1 MMYPYSY
8 SYEYYYTGR
17 FTFLVIAILAAVILS
32 IVLYFTFLNKK
43 NEGKY
48 KGFTGKIY
56 NFFNF
61 NKFYAEEIL
70 KLVYIISAAV
80 LTVVSIVGIFST
92 AFLASLLILILGN
105 IALRVTYEL
114 IMMFIILCRKTVSVD
129 KKLDKIAASC
139 GGETRTAD
147 SSSDGMKTTMCGGKT
162 EQAANCDGKAEPA
175 VKCCNETEP
184 TANCYDETEPTAA
197 YCSKTKSAADN
208 AGEASKTSDAVAG
221 GTEMDSQS
229 QAGDEAVYEQTFSD
243 SEAMPEF
250 NDGENAARDAGIN
263 DSDRGDTDDGDR
275 GNTDDNTGGNTDDTD
290 ADGTDDIDADDTDDS
305 DADDT
310 DDSDVESKNKINA
323 SDR

>member
-43 NEGKY
+43 NERKY

-147 SSSDGMKTTMCGGKT
+147 SSSDGMKTTMCGGKP
-162 EQAANCDGKAEPA
+162 EVFDRVKPILEKCAAARQSKRLTAMAKRNQPSNAATKRNQLPTATTKQNQPLPTA
-175 VKCCNETEP
+175 VKRNQPQTTLAKLPRRQTLSPAAQRWTHSHKQAMKPFTSKLSVTPRRCRSLTTGKTPPETQ
-184 TANCYDETEPTAA
+184 
-197 YCSKTKSAADN
+197 
-208 AGEASKTSDAVAG
+208 G
-221 GTEMDSQS
+221 
-229 QAGDEAVYEQTFSD
+229 
-243 SEAMPEF
+243 
-250 NDGENAARDAGIN
+250 
-263 DSDRGDTDDGDR
+263 
-275 GNTDDNTGGNTDDTD
+275 
-290 ADGTDDIDADDTDDS
+290 
-305 DADDT
+305 
-310 DDSDVESKNKINA
+310 
-323 SDR
+323 